1 MDIAI
6 QKRNI
11 TPNKACFM
19 GGYEREQKSIGTLD
33 EIDMISCVMRWD
45 EEILIFCS
53 IDTICIEKEFR
64 DTLADYCEREY
75 GIRGDQFNLSC
86 IHTHSAPAIFKLP
99 TCNEACEGELKSLVL
114 DYFKED
120 IALCMKNLK
129 TVTCTYRT
137 ATIDGCYG
145 NRNIKG
151 GSQDKE
157 VITMT
162 FYHQKKAVA
171 MLVNMACHPTILNG
185 DNLLLSSDLLGNIRE
200 QLSAYYHVPIIL
212 FNGACG
218 DVSTRFYR
226 ENQQSNVVELTAKKV
241 VKQIIG
247 HKEEPI
253 EMNCI
258 GKATFGFKTMFD
270 IEHDEWTNSEIQRIQ
285 QDLNND
291 SKKYRFEKNLLHR
304 LEMKKKMGRIESDI
318 ESHVYVFNT
327 VLIITI
333 PGELVSKVGLALKRK
348 YRDYH
353 VIIVAYCNNYV
364 SYLVDQEDY
373 GKYFESYVAITKK
386 GTVETLINGI
396 TNEIDQILENNK

>member
-1 MDIAI
+1 MNIAI

-11 TPNKACFM
+11 TPDKACFM
-19 GGYEREQKSIGTLD
+19 GGYERQQKSIGILD
-33 EIDMISCVMRWD
+33 EIDMVSCVMKFD
-45 EEILIFCS
+45 KELLIFCS

-64 DTLADYCEREY
+64 DALANYCKQKY
-75 GIRGDQFNLSC
+75 DVCDDQFNLSC

-99 TCNEACEGELKSLVL
+99 TCNEVCEGELKQQVF

-120 IALCMKNLK
+120 IAICMSSLQE
-129 TVTCTYRT
+129 VTCTYRT
-137 ATIDGCYG
+137 GLIDGCYG
-145 NRNIKG
+145 NRNIKD

-162 FYHQKKAVA
+162 FYQQEKAVA

-185 DNLLLSSDLLGNIRE
+185 DNLLLSSDLLGNIRK
-200 QLSAYYHVPIIL
+200 QLSAYYHVPVIL

-241 VKQIIG
+241 VKQIIS

-253 EMNCI
+253 EMKFI
-258 GKATFGFKTMFD
+258 GKGTFSFKTMFD
-270 IEHDEWTNSEIQRIQ
+270 IEQDEWTNSEIKRIR
-285 QDLNND
+285 QDLNMD
-291 SKKYRFEKNLLHR
+291 SQKYRFEKNLLHR
-304 LEMKKKMGRIESDI
+304 LEMKMDMGKIEC
-318 ESHVYVFNT
+318 ELVSHAYVFNKL
-327 VLIITI
+327 LIITI
-333 PGELVSKVGLALKRK
+333 PGELVSKVGLALKQK
-348 YRDYH
+348 YHDFH
-353 VIIVAYCNNYV
+353 VIIIAYCNNYV
-364 SYLVDQEDY
+364 SYLVNQEDY

-396 TNEIDQILENNK
+396 TAKIDQLLINK